1 MTTRETDL
9 AALKK
14 RAWLLALLI
23 LSLIGL
29 GLAWRWTSLG
39 EWIDVN
45 RLVGLLREQG
55 GNIGPLAAL
64 AWVALASVVA
74 IPLAVIIMVSA
85 IAFGPWYGIAYALTG
100 ASLGAVI
107 SYWVGS
113 HLGHE
118 ALCRLAGEHV
128 NQLSSRLAK
137 QGILSVIAIRMV
149 PIAPFAIVNM
159 IAGTTHIKLVDFFLG
174 TWIGMLPGALVITV
188 FADQIVLALSDPG
201 WGAGIIAVVIIALI
215 LGGSVFFRNWK
226 K

>member
-39 EWIDVN
+39 EWLDIQ
-45 RLVGLLREQG
+45 RLVGLLHEQG
-55 GNIGPLAAL
+55 GSIGPLAAL

-118 ALCRLAGEHV
+118 ALCRLAGERV

-137 QGILSVIAIRMV
+137 RGILSVIAIRMV

-159 IAGTTHIKLVDFFLG
+159 IAGTTHIRLADFFFG
-174 TWIGMLPGALVITV
+174 TWLGMLPGALVITV

-201 WGAGIIAVVIIALI
+201 WGAGLIVAVTIALI
-215 LGGSVFFRNWK
+215 VGGGVFIRCWK

>member
-39 EWIDVN
+39 EWLDIQ
-45 RLVGLLREQG
+45 RLVGLLHEQG
-55 GNIGPLAAL
+55 GSIRPLAAL
-64 AWVALASVVA
+64 AWIALASVVA